1 MPVKADLG
9 TEDLSVVPDES
20 SADQAVGTEIE
31 MEDTPVEEDDPVESV
46 PASEVAVDTE
56 TVTLQRDTYL
66 VVCEYLPKLY
76 VEGMLL
82 LGALIFAFTYLVI
95 RKDFTRL
102 YE

>member
-9 TEDLSVVPDES
+9 TEDLSVPDES
-20 SADQAVGTEIE
+20 SADQVVGTEL
-31 MEDTPVEEDDPVESV
+31 EDTPVIEENDPVESV
-46 PASEVAVDTE
+46 PASEVSVDTE